1 MEFMDNNDQSTSETD
16 RLAALHALTLLDTP
30 AEERFDRITRVAQR
44 TLRVP
49 IALINL
55 IDADRLWCKSYQGL
69 AIGEVPR
76 DASFCT
82 YAIEQTGALVVSD
95 LTKDPRFAD
104 NPVVTGPLHAR
115 FYAGHPLHSREGYAY
130 GTLCL
135 IDMVPREFSTSER
148 ELLADLA
155 AWAEGELQNDT
166 LNQALAEQRA
176 SERRVRAI
184 MDNVGD
190 GIIVFD
196 ADGTIRLLNTGAERI
211 FGRGADT
218 LHGQSIWTLIT
229 PAYPG
234 EPVIGLS
241 RPLSATPDDRRDGT
255 QRNGGFR
262 RERICLRS
270 DASTFPAELTVT
282 TLGTE
287 RGESF
292 IASVRDVSERRIV
305 EEALRESEARNRA
318 VLNALHEGVILQ
330 VAGGRIVAANPRAE
344 AVLGMT
350 TDQMYGRSSLD
361 PRWQAIREDGTP
373 LAGEEHPAMVA
384 LHTGIPQIDTVM
396 GIRRV
401 DDALVWLVVTAQPLF
416 NPGESRPHAVVS
428 SFVDI
433 TARKAAEETQR
444 QTLVQLE
451 AQYRLAEQARSETRA
466 VIDAAGEGMIL
477 IAPDRRFLTVNRR
490 FADLFDIA
498 PETVLGRRFEEFM
511 PLVERVFAD
520 PIAFHALIAGTASD
534 TSRQFTTIV
543 AQRWPEQRELS
554 LFTTPVQS
562 DGGDFLG
569 RLYVFRD
576 VTREREADRLKS
588 DFISLVSHE
597 LRTPLT
603 SIKGFVDLLLDGE
616 AGAVG
621 EEQREFLEIVSSNA
635 NRLVLLIN
643 DILDISRIESGRTS
657 LNRQSLDLSRLI
669 RGTVGALRT
678 QIEAKKLTLALDLPP
693 DLPAVSGDTDRV
705 QQILSNLLSN
715 AYKYTPR
722 GGTLAIEATR
732 QERTVRVAIRDSG
745 VGLSPDE
752 QAQVFTK
759 FFRVRNRST
768 QESGGTGLGLSIT
781 RSLVEMHGGEMTL
794 SSVPGV
800 GSTFSFTLP
809 LAQEA
814 SRPRAAA
821 TTPTYRGGTI
831 LVVEAEQ
838 NIAALLGRY
847 LERAGYRVVTAS
859 DAVTALQLAEQ
870 ARPDL
875 ITLDDTL
882 LDADGQTLLKRL
894 KNAAATATIPVLLIS
909 IHDDSERQRQL
920 GANAILSKPVDER
933 ALLASVRAILA
944 RNEPQSRHIL
954 VADGDTERRTILAG
968 GLRWGGYTV
977 TEAGEAA
984 GALAA
989 TRWGRPELLIL
1000 DDALPGGALQLL
1012 QSLRADTTTRDIAVT
1027 VLTAE
1032 PGEYT
1037 IDHAALEALGAT
1049 LRDKVGSPQIL
1060 NDTLALRGD
1069 PGNDGRGEQR

>member
-1 MEFMDNNDQSTSETD
+1 MDFMENNDQRKSETG

-44 TLRVP
+44 TFRVP

-55 IDADRLWCKSYQGL
+55 IDAERLWCKSYQGL
-69 AIGEVPR
+69 AVGEVPR
-76 DASFCT
+76 DTSFCT
-82 YAIEQTGALVVSD
+82 YTIEQSGVLVVPD
-95 LTKDPRFAD
+95 LTKDPRFAG
-104 NPVVTGPLHAR
+104 NPVVTGRPHAR
-115 FYAGHPLHSREGYAY
+115 FYAGHTLHSRDGYAY

-135 IDMVPREFSTSER
+135 IDMVPREFSTSEY

-155 AWAEGELQNDT
+155 AWAEGELQNDS
-166 LNQALAEQRA
+166 LNRALAEQRA
-176 SERRVRAI
+176 SEQRVRAI

-196 ADGTIRLLNTGAERI
+196 ADGTIRSLNTGAERM
-211 FGRGADT
+211 FGPGSSASPGR
-218 LHGQSIWTLIT
+218 SIWTLIA

-234 EPVIGLS
+234 ELVIGLT
-241 RPLSATPDDRRDGT
+241 RPSSAMPNDRRDGI
-255 QRNGGFR
+255 QRNSGFR
-262 RERICLRS
+262 RERTCLRS

-282 TLGTE
+282 TLATE
-287 RGESF
+287 RGEAF

-305 EEALRESEARNRA
+305 EEALRASEARNRA
-318 VLNALHEGVILQ
+318 VLDALHEGVVLQ
-330 VAGGRIVAANPRAE
+330 ATGGRIVAANPRAE

-350 TDQMYGRSSLD
+350 ADQLYGRSSLD

-384 LHTGIPQIDTVM
+384 LSTGKPQIDTVM
-396 GIRRV
+396 GIRRA
-401 DDALVWLVVTAQPLF
+401 DDTLVWLVVTAQPLF
-416 NPGESRPHAVVS
+416 NPGETRPHAVVT

-444 QTLVQLE
+444 RTLVQLE
-451 AQYRLAEQARSETRA
+451 AQYRLAERARSETRA

-490 FADLFDIA
+490 FTDLFDI
-498 PETVLGRRFEEFM
+498 PPGEVIGRRFEEFA

-520 PIAFHALIAGTASD
+520 PIAFHALIGGTASD
-534 TSRQFTTIV
+534 TVRQFTTIV
-543 AQRWPEQRELS
+543 TQRWPEQRELS

-562 DGGDFLG
+562 EGGGFLG

-621 EEQREFLEIVSSNA
+621 DEQREFLEIVSSNA
-635 NRLVLLIN
+635 DRLVLLIN
-643 DILDISRIESGRTS
+643 DILDISRIESGRAS
-657 LNRQSLDLSRLI
+657 LSRRSLDLARLI
-669 RGTVGALRT
+669 RGVAGSLRS
-678 QIEAKKLTLALDLPP
+678 QIEAKALTLTLDLPP

-732 QERTVRVAIRDSG
+732 QGRTVRVAIRDSG
-745 VGLSPDE
+745 IGLSPDE
-752 QAQVFTK
+752 QSQVFTK
-759 FFRVRNRST
+759 FFRARNRLT
-768 QESGGTGLGLSIT
+768 QESGGTGLGLPIT

-794 SSVPGV
+794 SSVPGK

-814 SRPRAAA
+814 SRPRVAA
-821 TTPTYRGGTI
+821 TPTYRGGTI
-831 LVVEAEQ
+831 LVAEAEHD
-838 NIAALLGRY
+838 IAALLGRY
-847 LERAGYRVVTAS
+847 LERAGYRVVTAN
-859 DAVTALQLAEQ
+859 DTPTALHLAGQ
-870 ARPDL
+870 AHPDL
-875 ITLDDTL
+875 ITVDDSL
-882 LDADGQTLLKRL
+882 LDAGGKTLLHRL
-894 KNAAATATIPVLLIS
+894 KGNDTTGAIPIVVIS
-909 IHDDSERQRQL
+909 IHDDSERQRRL
-920 GANAILSKPVDER
+920 GADAILPKPVDEQ

-944 RNEPQSRHIL
+944 RNEPQSHHIL

-977 TEAGEAA
+977 TETSDAA
-984 GALAA
+984 GTLTA
-989 TRWGRPELLIL
+989 TRREQPDLVIL

-1012 QSLRADTTTRDIAVT
+1012 QGLRAEAATQEIAVT
-1027 VLTAE
+1027 VLTGLG
-1032 PGEYT
+1032 GEHA

-1049 LRDKVGSPQIL
+1049 LRDKVESPQML
-1060 NDTLALRGD
+1060 TGALALEAP
-1069 PGNDGRGEQR
+1069 PGNDGQGEQR